1 MNILICD
8 DNPADAVQIEDSL
21 QHHCHAIAVSMNFFV
36 YTDSLQIESLQAFD
50 IAFLDIDMPEQ
61 NGITLAR
68 KLHELKPDAVIIFV
82 TNFVQ
87 YAPEG
92 YEVRAFRY
100 LLKADLAQKLIPT
113 FDLAVDEV
121 VKKHQCLTISIN
133 SEPLN
138 IPLQDILYLESHR
151 RIIILHLIHE
161 EDPSYQFYRT
171 ITELSDKLEPF
182 GFLRIQKSYLVNM
195 NYIEAFRY
203 GNVQLKGGKVL
214 TSSEKNHTELK
225 RRYLQWKGQS
235 QWSIY

>member
-21 QHHCHAIAVSMNFFV
+21 RQHCNFIAVSINFFV
-36 YTDSLQIESLQAFD
+36 YTDSPQIGSLQAFD

-68 KLHELKPDAVIIFV
+68 KLHEIKPDVVIIFV

-100 LLKADLAQKLIPT
+100 LLKTDLVQKLIPT

-121 VKKHQCLTISIN
+121 VKNHQCLTISIN

-151 RIIILHLIHE
+151 RIIVLHLIHE

-195 NYIEAFRY
+195 NYIEVFRY
-203 GNVQLKGGKVL
+203 GKVQLKGGKIL

-225 RRYLQWKGQS
+225 RRYLQWKGQN